1 MLSHF
6 HWQDFRQLVPD
17 AQLHPI
23 FGFPGTSAGKA
34 KVPGNFS
41 THSFRTGT
49 ATVAARNGVP
59 DHLIQNLWAAGP
71 AIIIS
76 FTLRHQLK
84 RYLLFPKSWAD
95 EVLRVPAVPS

>member
-1 MLSHF
+1 MLSRF

-23 FGFPGTSAGKA
+23 FGFPGTSA
-34 KVPGNFS
+34 
-41 THSFRTGT
+41 THSFRTGA
-49 ATVAARNGVP
+49 ATVAACNGVP
-59 DHLIQNLWAAGP
+59 DHLKQNLWAAGP

-84 RYLLFPKSWAD
+84 R
-95 EVLRVPAVPS
+95 

>member
-1 MLSHF
+1 MLSRF

-23 FGFPGTSAGKA
+23 FGFPGR
-34 KVPGNFS
+34 GNFS
-41 THSFRTGT
+41 THSFRTGV

-59 DHLIQNLWAAGP
+59 DHLIQNLWADGP

-84 RYLLFPKSWAD
+84 R
-95 EVLRVPAVPS
+95 

>member
-1 MLSHF
+1 M
-6 HWQDFRQLVPD
+6 VPD

-41 THSFRTGT
+41 THSFRTGA
-49 ATVAARNGVP
+49 ATVAVRNAIP

-76 FTLRHQLK
+76 FTLRQQLK
-84 RYLLFPKSWAD
+84 H
-95 EVLRVPAVPS
+95 